1 MIVSHFNLEDRNHNP
16 LMATSRGWI
25 MWQVYGGGGRGR
37 GRNAVAFRFSEIC
50 FISGF
55 WEKRRF
61 VFNFKIKVRAVG
73 TAGVGERRQSRPV
86 AACTPAQA
94 NCSS

>member
-1 MIVSHFNLEDRNHNP
+1 
-16 LMATSRGWI
+16 MA
-25 MWQVYGGGGRGR
+25 
-37 GRNAVAFRFSEIC
+37 AFRFSEIC

-86 AACTPAQA
+86 AARTPALGQLQLLKYHGTIR
-94 NCSS
+94 